1 MRTIK
6 IQKNSLG
13 DTRTATRVPTF
24 WEFNDANT
32 MHVTDVKNMMHAIA
46 LDLEDRGANHDFTKK
61 DEPHRSLFYRELCA
75 KIEGKMENFVD
86 GEWYPMHCQTER
98 HHLNERCPDDVNLI
112 DVIEMICDCVCAGM
126 ARSGEVRP
134 IEIPSEVLQKAVVNT
149 VETCKASVDL
159 VDDEEVIE

>member
-32 MHVTDVKNMMHAIA
+32 MHITDVKNMMGVIA
-46 LDLEDRGANHDFTKK
+46 SELENRGANHDFTKK
-61 DEPHRSLFYRELCA
+61 NEPHRSLFYRELCA
-75 KIEGKMENFVD
+75 KIEGKMESFVD

-112 DVIEMICDCVCAGM
+112 DVIEMICDRVCAGM
-126 ARSGEVRP
+126 ARSGKVYP
-134 IEIPSEVLQKAVVNT
+134 INISSDVLQKAVCNT
-149 VETCKASVDL
+149 VKMCMDAVEIV
-159 VDDEEVIE
+159 EGQ